1 MAASGEN
8 PGGGSYAMQAGN
20 AHYRQKADLPSVL
33 PVFPL
38 PAALLLP
45 GGRMPLNIFEPRYL
59 QMLDEAIAGSRLI
72 GIIQPSLDGSMRGDG
87 EPELC
92 EVGCIGRVISFAES
106 GDGRYLISL
115 QGVCRFRIGRELAV
129 KTPFRQCQIVP
140 FLADL
145 DEEQEGAD
153 VDRPALLTAFR
164 AYLKAND
171 LEADWEG
178 VSRAEN
184 AMLVNALS
192 MMAPYGP
199 AEKQAL
205 LEAADL
211 KTRAETLIA
220 ITEMALVRDNEDF
233 GSSLQ

>member
-1 MAASGEN
+1 MRV
-8 PGGGSYAMQAGN
+8 GN
-20 AHYRQKADLPSVL
+20 ALYRLAKDLPPAI

-38 PAALLLP
+38 AGALLLP

-59 QMLDEAIAGSRLI
+59 QMIDQAMAGSRLI
-72 GIIQPSLDGSMRGDG
+72 GMIQPSLDGASRDDG

-92 EVGCIGRVISFAES
+92 SVGCAGRIISLAET

-115 QGVCRFRIGRELAV
+115 QGVCRFRIVQELPA
-129 KTPFRQCQIVP
+129 KTPFRQCKITP

-145 DEEQEGAD
+145 EEDQAAAE
-153 VDRPALLTAFR
+153 VDRPALLKAFR
-164 AYLKAND
+164 AYLQAND
-171 LEADWEG
+171 LEADWES

-184 AMLVNALS
+184 GMLVNALS

-205 LEAADL
+205 LEAPDL

-220 ITEMALVRDNEDF
+220 ITEMTLAREDDEF

>member
-1 MAASGEN
+1 
-8 PGGGSYAMQAGN
+8 MQAGN
-20 AHYRQKADLPSVL
+20 AHYRKEADLPATVC
-33 PVFPL
+33 VFPL
-38 PAALLLP
+38 AGALLLP

-59 QMLDEAIAGSRLI
+59 QMLDHAIAGTRLL
-72 GIIQPSLDGSMRGDG
+72 GIVQPALDGALRADG

-92 EVGCIGRVISFAES
+92 MVGCLGRVTSFAES
-106 GDGRYLISL
+106 GDGRYLITL
-115 QGVCRFRIGRELAV
+115 QGVCRFRIVQELAV
-129 KTPFRQCQIVP
+129 KTPFRQCRAAP

-145 DEEQEGAD
+145 GDDPAATE
-153 VDRPALLTAFR
+153 VDRPALLKAFR
-164 AYLKAND
+164 AYLTANE
-171 LEADWEG
+171 LEADWES
-178 VSRAEN
+178 VSRADN

-205 LEAADL
+205 LEAPDL

-220 ITEMALVRDNEDF
+220 ITEMALARKNEDY

>member
-1 MAASGEN
+1 
-8 PGGGSYAMQAGN
+8 MQAGN
-20 AHYRQKADLPSVL
+20 AHYRLETDLPSTIA
-33 PVFPL
+33 VFPL
-38 PAALLLP
+38 SAALLLP
-45 GGRMPLNIFEPRYL
+45 GGRMPLNVFEPRYL
-59 QMLDEAIAGSRLI
+59 QMADEAIAASRLI
-72 GIIQPSLDGSMRGDG
+72 GIIQPSLDGALRADG

-92 EVGCIGRVISFAES
+92 NIGCVGRIISFAES

-115 QGVCRFRIGRELAV
+115 QGVCRFRVAQELAV
-129 KTPFRQCQIVP
+129 KTPFRQCRIMP

-145 DEEQEGAD
+145 DEEQASAD
-153 VDRPALLTAFR
+153 VDRPSLLKAFR
-164 AYLKAND
+164 AYLQAND
-171 LEADWEG
+171 LEADWDS
-178 VSRAEN
+178 VSRAGN
-184 AMLVNALS
+184 VMLVNALS

-220 ITEMALVRDNEDF
+220 ITEMALAREDEDF